1 MNITF
6 EEKENLL
13 GEVKLELEPQDYI
26 PSIQKKLKD
35 VSKYAQMPGFR
46 PGKVPTSLLQ
56 KMYGKSILFE
66 EINKLIN
73 TNVSEYLKN
82 NNIDLL
88 FNYEID
94 ANKSSMHEMEQFNFN
109 QPSALN
115 FYLNVVIKPKLDISL
130 STLLADANLSAY
142 KVIPTE
148 DEIEEYIT
156 DLAYDYG
163 TRQNPETIE
172 LNDYLY
178 GSLTTAEDETF
189 KKAMQLNLRK
199 APISIAEKFA
209 GKKAE
214 DIVEFDTET
223 IKTLQDNNAVYIVDD
238 EFLTQENTPK
248 TFTYTV
254 KNISRITPKEL
265 NEEFYTMVSEQ
276 KAKDKESFHNFIRER
291 LIKQYA
297 FLSKENI
304 YEEVVE
310 TLVEKVNISLPTDLI
325 REKLSKIPESNFN
338 TLTPEKQEDMLKQQI
353 KSLKARI
360 ISDDILASNNVT
372 ITEEDLQRQSIIDL
386 KYRFSYMSQTPIM
399 EFLNL
404 EDIDLENEENYQLL
418 QIAGKVFE
426 KEEEYRKLYSG
437 VEKYYLQ
444 KIISEQA
451 PLTHKAVSIKEFKKV
466 QK

>member
-6 EEKENLL
+6 QEKENLL
-13 GEVKLELEPQDYI
+13 GEVKLELDPQDYFQ
-26 PSIQKKLKD
+26 PIQKKLKD
-35 VSKYAQMPGFR
+35 VSKYAKMPGFR

-73 TNVSEYLKN
+73 THVSEYLKN

-94 ANKSSMHEMEQFNFN
+94 TEKSSMHEMEQFNFK

-115 FYLNVVIKPKLDISL
+115 FYLNVVIKPKLNISL
-130 STLLADANLSAY
+130 PALLADNNLNTY
-142 KVIPTE
+142 KVSPTE
-148 DEIEEYIT
+148 EEIEEYIT
-156 DLAYDYG
+156 DLSYDYG
-163 TRQNPETIE
+163 TRENPETID

-178 GSLTTAEDETF
+178 GSLTTSEDETF
-189 KKAMQLNLRK
+189 KKPMQLNLRK
-199 APISIAEKFA
+199 APLQIAEKFL

-214 DIVEFDTET
+214 DTVEFDTET

-238 EFLTQENTPK
+238 GFLSQENTPK
-248 TFTYTV
+248 TYTYTV
-254 KNISRITPKEL
+254 KNISRIVAKEL
-265 NEEFYTMVSEQ
+265 NEEFYAMVSEE
-276 KAKDKESFHNFIRER
+276 KAKDKDTFHNFIRER

-297 FLSKENI
+297 FLAKENL
-304 YEEVVE
+304 YEEVM
-310 TLVEKVNISLPTDLI
+310 EKLIQKADISLPADLI
-325 REKLSKIPESNFN
+325 REKLSNLPESNFN
-338 TLTPEKQEDMLKQQI
+338 TLTPEKQEEMLKQQI

-360 ISDDILASNNVT
+360 ISDDILASNNIT
-372 ITEEDLQRQSIIDL
+372 ITEEDLQRQSIIDI
-386 KYRFSYMSQTPIM
+386 KYRFSYMTQTPIM

-404 EDIDLENEENYQLL
+404 DDIDLENPENYQLL

-426 KEEEYRKLYSG
+426 EEKEYRKLYTG
-437 VEKYYLQ
+437 VEKHYLQ

-451 PLTHKAVSIKEFKKV
+451 PLEHKEVSIKEFKKI